1 MNKELIDPFMIL
13 PAALTDRLRGLAGE
27 AERIGHLHPDQLAII
42 YERGWFNLYVP
53 RAYGGLELSLP
64 EGLRIEEE
72 LAWVDGSLG
81 WTVTLCSGANWFV
94 GFLRPELA
102 RELFADRRV
111 CLAGSGRPDG
121 VARVIGEEGAGSDG
135 PEVEPEDGPGE
146 GTGSYYEVT
155 GSWKYAT
162 GAPHATAFTANCRI
176 EKDGVLLENEDGS
189 PVVRAFLFRREEVTI
204 QEDWEVIGMIATAS
218 HSFAV
223 RELRVGEDRCF
234 RIDGRYACLPQP
246 IYRYPFQAFAEATLA
261 VNHSGMAKRFFELW
275 KSDGRKPDRHPGQ
288 RGADGP
294 AERGAD
300 SPMEGAGQR
309 LQMARESF
317 YAIVQASWEECV
329 RGSEV
334 PSELL
339 TAVGEASRQLAGEA
353 RRLVDELYP
362 YCGLRAASPGTEI
375 NRVWRDLHTASQ
387 HPLLRPATPISDFL
401 PGWPG
406 LP

>member
-189 PVVRAFLFRREEVTI
+189 PVVRAFLFLREEVMI
-204 QEDWEVIGMIATAS
+204 EEDWDVIGMIATAS

-223 RELRVGEDRCF
+223 RGLRVGEDRCF
-234 RIDGRYACLPQP
+234 AIDGRAAFLPQA
-246 IYRYPFQAFAEATLA
+246 IYQYPFQAFAEATLA
-261 VNHSGMAKRFFELW
+261 VNHLGMATRFFELY
-275 KSDGRKPDRHPGQ
+275 GEMEGV
-288 RGADGP
+288 RGAR
-294 AERGAD
+294 ERLGIV
-300 SPMEGAGQR
+300 
-309 LQMARESF
+309 RETF

-329 RGSEV
+329 RKSDGRPRQRGADGPMEGEGDDGGAGIS
-334 PSELL
+334 SELL
-339 TAVGEASRQLAGEA
+339 TAVGEVSRRLAEES

-362 YCGLRAASPGTEI
+362 YCGLRAARPATEI

-387 HPLLRPATPISDFL
+387 HPLLKMPDDRC
-401 PGWPG
+401 
-406 LP
+406 